1 MISYFSGPTADN
13 VWQQVAH
20 AVQESRLVRK
30 QQGRGG
36 LTSELL
42 HVAVSIEC
50 PTQRWVTS
58 RLPAMNFPFA
68 LAEVVWFISGRRD
81 LRFLQFWNRGLSNYV
96 GAHPEIHGAYG
107 YRVRAHLGIDQL
119 KRAYQTLTHN
129 PESRQ
134 VVLQY
139 WDSGIDSALADGTP
153 SAPDIPC
160 NVASMLKMRDGRLEW
175 TQMVRSHD
183 LFLGV
188 PYNFVQFTTLQEV
201 MAGWLGVECG
211 SYNQF
216 SDSLH
221 VYHKDAMS
229 VASSLN
235 KRATK
240 VVPNTDC
247 LKLSFDESVWAFG
260 ELERRIEAI
269 IDPTAYPID
278 IYKICEWDEA
288 PRAYRNILNILV
300 AESLRRRGESEVAAD
315 VASKSSNSVHKYL
328 WNQWITR
335 VSKPTHGGRNQVA
348 GAVI

>member
-1 MISYFSGPTADN
+1 MISYFGGRTADN
-13 VWQQVAH
+13 VWQQMAH

-58 RLPAMNFPFA
+58 RLPAINFPFA
-68 LAEVVWFISGRRD
+68 LAEVVWLISGRRD

-96 GAHPEIHGAYG
+96 GAYPDIHGAYG
-107 YRVRAHLGIDQL
+107 HRVRTHLGIDQL
-119 KRAYQTLTHN
+119 KRAYHTLTHN

-139 WDSGIDSALADGTP
+139 WDSSIDSARADGSP

-160 NVASMLKMRDGRLEW
+160 NVASMLKIRDGRLEW

-201 MAGWLGVECG
+201 IAGWLGVECG
-211 SYNQF
+211 SYNQL

-221 VYHKDAMS
+221 VYHRDAMN
-229 VASSLN
+229 VASSLGN
-235 KRATK
+235 RPAK
-240 VVPNTDC
+240 VPPNTDC
-247 LKLSFDESVWAFG
+247 LRLSFDESAWAFG
-260 ELERRIEAI
+260 ELERRIEALI
-269 IDPTAYPID
+269 APAAFPSD
-278 IYKICEWDEA
+278 IYKMCEWDEA
-288 PRAYRNILNILV
+288 PRAYQNILNILV
-300 AESLRRRGESEVAAD
+300 AESLRRLGEGQVAVEVA
-315 VASKSSNSVHKYL
+315 SRCSNSVHKYL
-328 WNQWITR
+328 WKQWVAR
-335 VSKPTHGGRNQVA
+335 VSNPVRGGKYQVA